1 MVAYL
6 CYYPDNTEQMVV
18 APTDGSGPG
27 DAVAPCVPFVQGG
40 EAINNYTWSP
50 DGTAIL
56 ANYDADKTARLLPV
70 DGSPAIDLIHGEMTL
85 PGYQRLAP

>member
-1 MVAYL
+1 
-6 CYYPDNTEQMVV
+6 MVV

-27 DAVAPCVPFVQGG
+27 DAVAPGVPFVQGG